1 MFLPRV
7 LSCTKLL
14 VLGSLLIAFAALA
27 SVTASVAMAQ
37 DKVVKKAPVGQSDP
51 SFGKATYTS
60 YCAPCHG
67 TSGEGDGPAANEFK
81 VPPADLTQ
89 LTKKNHGEFPSSH
102 LWAMLQFGAP
112 APAHGSSDMPV

>member
-14 VLGSLLIAFAALA
+14 VLGSLLIALAVLA

-51 SFGKATYTS
+51 SFGKATYTN
-60 YCAPCHG
+60 YCAPCHRR
-67 TSGEGDGPAANEFK
+67 
-81 VPPADLTQ
+81 
-89 LTKKNHGEFPSSH
+89 
-102 LWAMLQFGAP
+102 LWRGRWP
-112 APAHGSSDMPV
+112 GRE